1 MSKTINEQQDEVIED
16 FSLFDDWMDKYEQ
29 IIEFGKE
36 LEPLEEDKKVEE
48 NLVKGCQSKVWLI
61 AEDEDGTLR
70 FKADS
75 DALISK
81 GIIGLLLKILSGH
94 KAEEISN
101 AELYALDEIG
111 LKEHL
116 SPNRANGLA
125 NMVKKIK
132 MYALAHQAKD

>member
-36 LEPLEEDKKVEE
+36 LEPLEEDKKVED

-101 AELYALDEIG
+101 SELYALDEIG

>member
-1 MSKTINEQQDEVIED
+1 MSKTINELQDEIIED
-16 FSLFDDWMDKYEQ
+16 FSLFEDWMDKYEQ

-48 NLVKGCQSKVWLI
+48 NLVKGCQSRVWLFP
-61 AEDEDGTLR
+61 EDENGVLR

-132 MYALAHQAKD
+132 MYALAHQAKE

>member
-36 LEPLEEDKKVEE
+36 LEPLEEDKKVED

>member
-1 MSKTINEQQDEVIED
+1 MSKTINELQDEVIED

-48 NLVKGCQSKVWLI
+48 NLVKGCQSRVWLI
-61 AEDEDGTLR
+61 PEDENGVLR

-94 KAEEISN
+94 KAEEISS